1 MVHAIRA
8 SLVDVMNR
16 NRRNT
21 VRRTL
26 HPVPRAML
34 LIIML
39 LSLVLL
45 ISSCYFFVGDST
57 DLVPLPE
64 TVAVLALPQILS
76 GSTTEI
82 RMTSEDY
89 YSRVCGWYFW
99 TEPGVQTPSTG
110 WIYTCRDVWQGTESL
125 FDITIRLTVSDP
137 SNDLDSGKSPRI
149 RMFDSEPTPDNYE
162 RTNCFLDI
170 SQTDIPIQQGDIE
183 GSGSIKTVSVRL
195 RDVSARFTT
204 SCSLFS
210 ATLRFAVLFEAD
222 GKILSSTNTWESIV
236 ECTRPIA
243 THIYS

>member
-1 MVHAIRA
+1 MQKTFLLAI
-8 SLVDVMNR
+8 LV
-16 NRRNT
+16 
-21 VRRTL
+21 
-26 HPVPRAML
+26 AA
-34 LIIML
+34 L
-39 LSLVLL
+39 LSLALL
-45 ISSCYFFVGDST
+45 LSSCYLFVGGPA
-57 DLVPLPE
+57 DLVPLPD
-64 TVAVLALPQILS
+64 VVRVLDLPQILS
-76 GSTTEI
+76 CTATPI
-82 RMTSEDY
+82 RTICEDLY
-89 YSRVCGWYFW
+89 ERVCGWYFW

-137 SNDLDSGKSPRI
+137 SNDLDPGKSPRI

-243 THIYS
+243 THIYSYPSPPQILLGPFPEKPF